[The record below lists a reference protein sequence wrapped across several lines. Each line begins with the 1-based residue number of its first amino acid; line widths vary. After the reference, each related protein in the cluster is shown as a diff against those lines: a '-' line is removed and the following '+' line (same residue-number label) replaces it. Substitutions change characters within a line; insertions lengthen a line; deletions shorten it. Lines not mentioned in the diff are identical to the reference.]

1 MFDFVHTHRRVVQVV
16 LGLMTIPFAVWGIES
31 YTRSRGGAD
40 TVATVNGLTIS
51 QREFS
56 EELGR
61 QQEQLRRMF
70 GRNID
75 PAVFDT
81 PESRQALLDSLISQR
96 LMASAAQ
103 KAHLSVS
110 DEALIE
116 LIHSVPAFQSNG
128 KFSKEQYELALRS
141 ANPPMSPAQFESR
154 LRYDLSLQ
162 QLGRAVSDSAIAPRT
177 VSDRVAALEAQK
189 REVASARIPAEQYLP
204 QVKVDDAQVKAY
216 YDAHPDE
223 FRIPERIKAEYAL
236 LSADTL
242 ARLEPVTEEELRAA
256 YQAKA
261 AQFKVPEQRRAS
273 HILVKDKAQADKL
286 LAQIRQSPGKF
297 AELAKKYSQDS
308 GSAEKGGDLG
318 WFSTGMMVKPF
329 EQAVFGMKKAGELA
343 GPVQSEF
350 GYHLIKLTGIQP
362 GRERSFE
369 DAKKE
374 LADELARQKGAKKF
388 AEAAEAFS
396 NMVYEQP
403 DSLKPAADRF
413 KLTLRT
419 TPWIAKSARQELGP
433 LDNAKLLSAL
443 FSSEA
448 IQKKRNTDAI
458 EVAPNTLVAARVVEY
473 QPASLRKLDEVKG
486 ELTEKLRRQQAA
498 VLAQKDGAAR
508 LEKLRKGDALDIKWG
523 PTSVVSRR
531 DAQGMP
537 REVLAAAVAADTSKL
552 PAYGGM
558 DQPDGYLLLK
568 VSKVIEAEPKDL
580 GPEAEREVR
589 GGRVY
594 GASEYEAYVAS
605 LRSRADIS
613 VKQENLERKQQP

>member
-1 MFDFVHTHRRVVQVV
+1 MFDFVYKHKRVVQVV

-51 QREFS
+51 QREFG

-75 PAVFDT
+75 PATFDT
-81 PESRQALLDSLISQR
+81 PESRRALLDSLISQR

-110 DEALIE
+110 DEALID
-116 LIHSVPAFQSNG
+116 LIHSVPAFQSDG
-128 KFSKEQYELALRS
+128 KFSREQYELALRS

-162 QLGRAVSDSAIAPRT
+162 QLGRAVADSAIAPRT

-189 REVASARIPAEQYLP
+189 REVASSRIPAEQFLS

-216 YDAHPDE
+216 YDANPDE
-223 FRIPERIKAEYAL
+223 FRVPEQVRAEYVL
-236 LSADTL
+236 LSADAL
-242 ARLEPVTEEELRAA
+242 ARLEPVSEEELRTA
-256 YQAKA
+256 YEAKA
-261 AQFKVPEQRRAS
+261 AQFRVPEQRRAS
-273 HILVKDKAQADKL
+273 HILVKDKAEAEKL
-286 LAQIRQSPGKF
+286 IAQIRQNPGRF
-297 AELAKKYSQDS
+297 AELAKKHSQDS

-318 WFSTGMMVKPF
+318 WFSSGMMVKPF
-329 EQAVFGMKKAGELA
+329 EEAVFSMKKAGELA

-350 GYHLIKLTGIQP
+350 GYHIIRLTGIQP

-374 LADELARQKGAKKF
+374 LGDELARQKGAKKF

-396 NMVYEQP
+396 NLVYEQP
-403 DSLKPAADRF
+403 DSLKPAAERF
-413 KLTLRT
+413 KLALRT
-419 TPWIAKSARQELGP
+419 TPWIAKSAHQELGP
-433 LDNAKLLSAL
+433 LDNPKLLSAL
-443 FSSEA
+443 FSPEA

-458 EVAPNTLVAARVVEY
+458 EVAPNTLVAARAVDY
-473 QPASLRKLDEVKG
+473 KPATLRKLDEVRA
-486 ELTEKLRRQQAA
+486 EVTDKLRKQQAA
-498 VLAQKDGAAR
+498 ALAQKDGAAKLGR
-508 LEKLRKGDALDIKWG
+508 LRKGEAVDVKWG
-523 PTSVVSRR
+523 PASVVSRR

-537 REVLAAAVAADTSKL
+537 REVLAAAVAVDASKL
-552 PAYGGM
+552 PAYAGM
-558 DQPDGYLLLK
+558 DLPGGYLLLRI
-568 VSKVIEAEPKDL
+568 SKVMEADPKDL
-580 GPEAEREVR
+580 GPEAERELR
-589 GGRVY
+589 ADRVY
-594 GASEYEAYVAS
+594 GGSEYDAYLAS

-613 VKQENLERKQQP
+613 VKQENLERKQ